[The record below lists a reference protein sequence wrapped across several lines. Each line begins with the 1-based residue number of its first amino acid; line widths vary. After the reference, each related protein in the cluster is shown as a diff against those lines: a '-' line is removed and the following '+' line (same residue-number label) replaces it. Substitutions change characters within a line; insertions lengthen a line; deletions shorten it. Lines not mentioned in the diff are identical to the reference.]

1 MYNLNNM
8 NDIDIVR
15 NNLNIEVFVAINMIQ
30 DCVPIIEGIFKSYEE
45 AEKKTKDS
53 KAVIHGPFTLNIKEN
68 KIPMMGKNGIITNY
82 KTELSL

>member
-45 AEKKTKDS
+45 AEKKTKE
-53 KAVIHGPFTLNIKEN
+53 KNAFIHGPFTLNIKEN